1 MAKNRTFFRCTECG
15 YETAKW
21 MGKCPSCNNWNTLT
35 EQAAEKAPSTAAK
48 GRASFSK
55 AQVSQLAS
63 IVPGENS
70 RTKTGIDELDR
81 VLGGG
86 IVRGSVVLAG
96 GEPGIGKSTLFLQA
110 ADLLSKKGGT
120 VLYISGEESGEQV
133 RLRGERLGLSSSMLF
148 LAETDLTVILDAARA
163 ENPDFMIVDS
173 IQTLYHPDVESA
185 PGSVT
190 QVRECAGALARL
202 AKETGTAMFIIGHV
216 TKDGSIAGPR
226 LLEHLVDTV
235 LYFEGE
241 RMSSFRILRTVKNRF
256 GSTNE
261 IGVFEMCDCGMREVE
276 NPSALMMCDR
286 DKPVAGAACF
296 CAMEGTRPMLLEV
309 EALVSDSSFG
319 NPCRLG
325 TGVDIGRMSL
335 IIAVL
340 EKKVGLKLY
349 NQDIFVNVGGGMRVA
364 EPALDLAVAAA
375 IMSSFRNRPLRPG
388 CAFMGEI
395 ALTGE
400 LRRVSLMEGR
410 LSELSRMGIEHAV
423 IPYPNMKNL
432 SSPISIVGAK
442 NLGDVLPHLF

>member
-1 MAKNRTFFRCTECG
+1 MSKQKSYFQCSECG

-21 MGKCPSCNNWNTLT
+21 MGKCPSCGNWNTLT
-35 EQAAEKAPSTAAK
+35 EHLREPEQSSAAK
-48 GRASFSK
+48 GRASFSTSAVTK
-55 AQVSQLAS
+55 LRSIAS
-63 IVPGENS
+63 SDGS
-70 RTKTGIDELDR
+70 RVKTGIGELDR

-110 ADLLSKKGGT
+110 AERLSAKGSC
-120 VLYISGEESGEQV
+120 VLYVSGEESGEQV
-133 RLRGERLGLSSSMLF
+133 KLRAERLGIKADMLF
-148 LAETDLTVILDAARA
+148 LAETNLTQILDAARA
-163 ENPDFMIVDS
+163 EDPAYIIIDS
-173 IQTLYHPDVESA
+173 IQTLYHPDVDSA
-185 PGSVT
+185 PGSIS

-202 AKETGTAMFIIGHV
+202 AKETGAAMFIIGHV
-216 TKDGSIAGPR
+216 TKDGAIAGPR

-241 RMSSFRILRTVKNRF
+241 RSSSFRILRTVKNRF

-261 IGVFEMCDCGMREVE
+261 IGVFEMGDSVMTEVE
-276 NPSALMMCDR
+276 NPSAVMMIDR
-286 DKPVAGAACF
+286 DRDVAGAAAF

-309 EALVSDSSFG
+309 EALVSETSFG
-319 NPCRLG
+319 TPRRLG

-349 NQDIFVNVGGGMRVA
+349 NQDIFVNVGGGMRVM

-375 IMSSFRNRPLRPG
+375 IMSSFRNKPLKSG
-388 CAFMGEI
+388 TAFMGEI

-400 LRRVSLMEGR
+400 IRHISLMDGR
-410 LSELSRMGIEHAV
+410 LSELSRMGMKRAV
-423 IPYPNMKNL
+423 IPYSNMKNL
-432 SSPISIVGAK
+432 KSPMEVFGAK
-442 NLGDVLPHLF
+442 NLGDVLPQLF